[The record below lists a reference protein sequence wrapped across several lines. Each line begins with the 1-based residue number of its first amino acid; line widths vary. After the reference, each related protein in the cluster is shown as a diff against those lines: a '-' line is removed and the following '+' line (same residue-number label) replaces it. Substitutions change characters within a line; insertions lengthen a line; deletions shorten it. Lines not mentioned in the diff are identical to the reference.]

1 MLCTGEVGVS
11 VPVEDRMSRYL
22 EMKDEISRIRA
33 TANSTDRAATVVAG
47 PGGSVL
53 DLRLSEQSFGSSSP
67 KALAGSIMSALRL
80 AVADAARQQ
89 AEIVQRYVGD
99 RLNIAE
105 RVMATQQEVLGDKI
119 EAGEAECE
127 RLAEQARR
135 AAAESVLERPEQYGD
150 VPPVQQIQQ
159 IQQGQQLQPVPQR
172 VARHARPAE
181 QRDDDGGFDGLSG
194 GEGW

>member
-1 MLCTGEVGVS
+1 MS

-22 EMKDEISRIRA
+22 EMKDEITRIRA

-105 RVMATQQEVLGDKI
+105 RVLATQQEVLGDKI
-119 EAGEAECE
+119 EAGDAERE
-127 RLAEQARR
+127 RLAEQARQ
-135 AAAESVLERPEQYGD
+135 AAAESVLERTEQYGD
-150 VPPVQQIQQ
+150 VLPARQVPPIQQ
-159 IQQGQQLQPVPQR
+159 ARQMPPMQQAPQVPQR
-172 VARHARPAE
+172 VARHGRPAE
-181 QRDDDGGFDGLSG
+181 QRDDDGGFAGLSG
-194 GEGW
+194 GDGW

>member
-1 MLCTGEVGVS
+1 
-11 VPVEDRMSRYL
+11 MSRYL
-22 EMKDEISRIRA
+22 EMKDEITRIRA

-105 RVMATQQEVLGDKI
+105 RVLATQQEVLGDKI
-119 EAGEAECE
+119 EAGDAERE
-127 RLAEQARR
+127 RLAEQARQ
-135 AAAESVLERPEQYGD
+135 AAAESVLERTEQYGD
-150 VPPVQQIQQ
+150 VLPARQVPPIQQ
-159 IQQGQQLQPVPQR
+159 ARQMPPMPQAPQVPQR
-172 VARHARPAE
+172 VARHGRPAE
-181 QRDDDGGFDGLSG
+181 QRDDDGGFAGLSG
-194 GEGW
+194 GDGW